1 MTDTQTAQ
9 GSDPSAANEAAAGP
23 QPGWSFLRSRRWAG
37 YFAMFL
43 VFAIAC
49 VWLGNWQ
56 FDRRAQARA
65 EIARI
70 DANYGAPAV
79 ELTEEIPDP
88 AKFNESVQK
97 WRTVSVTGEY
107 VGDPVLARNRPGPGG
122 VGSDLIQ
129 GVQTSDGLVFYV
141 NRGWVP
147 VNGNEAEAGDFD
159 PDQLPQPPTGPVTVE
174 ARLRA
179 SEPEI
184 TGRSAGDR
192 TVASI
197 DVAAIARV
205 TGIDAKETYAG
216 AYGMLVSETPVS
228 GADNATGADAA
239 ATHGVLPAKPER
251 DEGPHLSYALQ
262 WYIFILIAAIGVG
275 YAARHEY
282 RSLNAGSDVVRE
294 QDRRTALRKKRRGPS
309 DTDEE
314 DALLDE

>member
-1 MTDTQTAQ
+1 MTDTQTVQAQ
-9 GSDPSAANEAAAGP
+9 GPGVEASA

-43 VFAIAC
+43 VFSIAC

-79 ELTEEIPDP
+79 ELATELPDP
-88 AKFNESVQK
+88 AVFDESVQK

-107 VGDPVLARNRPGPGG
+107 AGDPVLARNRPGPGG

-129 GVQTSDGLVFYV
+129 GLRTTDGRVFYV

-147 VNGNEAEAGDFD
+147 VNGNEAEADNFD
-159 PDQLPQPPTGPVTVE
+159 TAQLPAAPTGPVTVE
-174 ARLRA
+174 TRLRA

-184 TGRSAGDR
+184 TGRSAGER

-197 DVAAIARV
+197 DVPAIAQV
-205 TGIDAKETYAG
+205 TGVDGETYLG
-216 AYGMLVSETPVS
+216 AYGMLITETGS
-228 GADNATGADAA
+228 AATGSADTGTAE
-239 ATHGVLPAKPER
+239 HGVLPAKPER

-309 DTDEE
+309 DNDEE